1 MDPSSFFAQFSGW
14 RIVAPS
20 NAFDYVGLF
29 NTAKRYADPVLIVE
43 HGMLYAEE
51 GQVPVNAQGEFLMD
65 YCVPYGKAK
74 VVRPGKDV
82 TVLTYLTG
90 VGKCLQAAEALAE
103 QDINAEVIDLRTLD
117 YTGMDYATIGESVK
131 KTGSLLIVEQGP
143 RSLTLGARIS
153 DEIQERFF
161 DYLDCP
167 ISKVA
172 ALDVPPPVSKAL
184 EDAVIPDRTQIQA
197 AMARAGRHAT

>member
-1 MDPSSFFAQFSGW
+1 
-14 RIVAPS
+14 
-20 NAFDYVGLF
+20 
-29 NTAKRYADPVLIVE
+29 VLIVE
-43 HGMLYAEE
+43 HGMLYAEQ

-74 VVRPGKDV
+74 VVREGTDV

-90 VGKCLQAAEALAE
+90 VGKCLQAAEALAAE
-103 QDINAEVIDLRTLD
+103 GIDGGIIDAEVIDLRTLD
-117 YTGMDYATIGESVK
+117 YTGMDFATIGESVK
-131 KTGSLLIVEQGP
+131 KTGSALIVEQGP

-167 ISKVA
+167 VSKVA
-172 ALDVPPPVSKAL
+172 ALDVPPPVSRAL
-184 EDAVIPDRTQIQA
+184 EDAVMPSMAQIQA
-197 AMARAGRHAT
+197 AMARAGRHAV